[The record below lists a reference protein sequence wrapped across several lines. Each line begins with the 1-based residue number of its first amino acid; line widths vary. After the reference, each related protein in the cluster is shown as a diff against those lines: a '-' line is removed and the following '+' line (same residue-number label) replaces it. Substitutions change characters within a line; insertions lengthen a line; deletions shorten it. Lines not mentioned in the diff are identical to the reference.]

1 MKNKPVLLKITAIRE
16 IRPNAYVV
24 LMANIENTKKLP
36 IVIGAP
42 EARAIAFSLENIK
55 SERPITHD
63 LFISLLQSFDIEME
77 KVSIVKLDRGIFYA
91 EITLKRGDA
100 VINIDARPSD
110 AIAIALRFKRP
121 VFCNSDIMD
130 EAAINTDAD
139 PIEQEEDDENEKLS
153 DKPEDL
159 FKRLSISEL
168 KFKMQEAAEKEDY
181 EFAAKIK
188 AFIEKRQAQE
198 GDEPGQENPP
208 EEE

>member
-121 VFCNSDIMD
+121 LFCNSDIMD
-130 EAAINTDAD
+130 EAAINTDAELA
-139 PIEQEEDDENEKLS
+139 EQDEESTS
-153 DKPEDL
+153 DKPEEL
-159 FKRLSISEL
+159 YENLSISEL
-168 KFKMQEAAEKEDY
+168 KFKMQEAAEREDY
-181 EFAAKIK
+181 ELAAKIK
-188 AFIEKRQAQE
+188 AFIEKKQTTDKDDTKEA
-198 GDEPGQENPP
+198 NPP